1 MLAFADSRAPA
12 VEEERFARCMF
23 CGKSLVLLLNDRRG
37 SACFDCLSL
46 LGPEAIAC
54 PECGAEIAP
63 PQRVAGCPQCSWSP
77 LRT

>member
-1 MLAFADSRAPA
+1 MLALSDSRGPA
-12 VEEERFARCMF
+12 AEEERFSRCVV

-46 LGPEAIAC
+46 LGPEAIEC

-63 PQRVAGCPQCSWSP
+63 PQRAAGCTQCGWSP
-77 LRT
+77 LRN